1 MLKAESESDRRDGF
15 LFVGN
20 HAALDFLNT
29 RPVLSGEEPTELL
42 PDFAAL
48 LRWFRAANMLGSREA
63 SELWRRC
70 GESERARRALDSLRQ
85 LREKFRKEVIKYEA
99 GEDVQR
105 ATIEE
110 INQLMASHAMRTRL
124 IVTEEGFR
132 TEAYCDPREPED
144 LLGPVAYSI
153 AALFA
158 DLDRNRVRK
167 CSNCVLHFYDASKK
181 GTRRWCSMK
190 MCGNRE
196 KVAAYAAR
204 HRR

>member
-1 MLKAESESDRRDGF
+1 MLKAESNSDWKDGF

-20 HAALDFLNT
+20 HPALDFLNT

-48 LRWFRAANMLGSREA
+48 LRWLRAANMLGSREA
-63 SELWRRC
+63 TEFRHQW
-70 GESERARRALDSLRQ
+70 GESQRARRALDSLHQ
-85 LREKFRKEVIKYEA
+85 LREKLRKEVLKYEA
-99 GEDVQR
+99 GGDVQPS
-105 ATIEE
+105 TIEE
-110 INQLMASHAMRTRL
+110 INKLMASHPMRTRL
-124 IVTEEGFR
+124 MVTEDGFR
-132 TEAYCDPREPED
+132 TEAYCSPREPED
-144 LLGPVAYSI
+144 LLGPIAHCI

-158 DLDRNRVRK
+158 DLDRNRIRK

-181 GTRRWCSMK
+181 GTRRWCSMQ
-190 MCGNRE
+190 MCGNRA